1 MFWVETICDRIDVLQ
16 DNVRATKLNHP
27 RYQGMNFEEVFKD
40 FSDKVEKIRINYEP
54 FDAEK
59 GISYIT
65 VADIG
70 DHVFYFH

>member
-1 MFWVETICDRIDVLQ
+1 
-16 DNVRATKLNHP
+16 
-27 RYQGMNFEEVFKD
+27 MNFEEVFKD

-70 DHVFYFH
+70 DHIFINNLNGYL